1 MIIHNCSQTAFNS
14 NINENTNN
22 MDSSTDRM
30 SLLTNFLASP
40 TEENKARTMSL
51 FAELLTENAK
61 MSQKLT
67 RRKSQKKKIGDLERQ
82 LEEANSAVARH
93 QKYAADLIDTYQ
105 AKQRTMREEVNML
118 KIDVAGKTAAAEA
131 QKALTDAKAKA
142 LDESEGAVN
151 DLRAQLA
158 KARSDALAAREQ
170 LDAARQPDAARDE
183 RIHRAAALR
192 EQCLRDQLA
201 EARSDTLAAREQL
214 DAAQKFNAAR
224 NEATAL
230 REQHLRDQ
238 LAEKEGAF

>member
-1 MIIHNCSQTAFNS
+1 MTSACAQRMAEVAAALATPSEKGTAQTLA
-14 NINENTNN
+14 IVA
-22 MDSSTDRM
+22 D
-30 SLLTNFLASP
+30 LLA
-40 TEENKARTMSL
+40 
-51 FAELLTENAK
+51 ENASLK
-61 MSQKLT
+61 QKLT

-93 QKYAADLIDTYQ
+93 QKYAEDLIDTYQ
-105 AKQRTMREEVNML
+105 AKQRTMREEINML
-118 KIDVAGKTAAAEA
+118 KVDVTGKTAAAEA

-158 KARSDALAAREQ
+158 KARSDALASREK

-201 EARSDTLAAREQL
+201 EARSDMLAAREQL
-214 DAAQKFNAAR
+214 DAARKFNAAR
-224 NEATAL
+224 NDASAL